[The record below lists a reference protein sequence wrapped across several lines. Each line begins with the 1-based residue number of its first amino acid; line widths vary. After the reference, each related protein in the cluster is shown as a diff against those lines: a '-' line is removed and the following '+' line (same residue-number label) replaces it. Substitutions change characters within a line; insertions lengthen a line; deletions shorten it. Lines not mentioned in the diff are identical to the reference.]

1 MYRIRKGLD
10 LPIEGSPSS
19 KLDETK
25 SVGEVAILGSDY
37 VNMRPTMLVKIGDQV
52 KIGQPI
58 FECKRQLGVIYTAPA
73 AGEIIGLN
81 RGQRRVFQSVAIRPD
96 DREEQIEF
104 THYQSTSPENANENN
119 VRNLLLESGLWSSFR
134 TRPYSKNPSSDE
146 KPNSIFVNSMDT
158 NPLALDPMVVI
169 SQYAGDFANGLQ
181 VISKLTDGTTFV
193 CHQEGKKLPTVSG
206 NIQLNSFS
214 GPHPSGNAGTHI
226 HFLDPV
232 SANKTVWTINYQ
244 DVIAIGKLF
253 TTGRLWVERII
264 SMAGP
269 QIKSPRLIKTR
280 LGASINDLVSGELL
294 NEDNVR
300 VISGSVLSGFEAKG
314 PFAYLGRY
322 HNQISALEEGHRREF
337 LGWAG
342 AGGNKF
348 SIKPSFV
355 SSLSPSK
362 KFSFTTS
369 TEGSFRAMIPTGNY
383 EKVMPLD
390 ILPTQLLRAL
400 ITKQTDLAQQ
410 LGCLELEEEDL
421 ALCTFVDHGKVDY
434 GPILRENLTQI
445 DEEG

>member
-19 KLDETK
+19 ELDETK

-52 KIGQPI
+52 KIGQPV

-104 THYQSTSPENANENN
+104 THYQSTSPENANETN

-193 CHQEGKKLPTVSG
+193 CHQEGKKLPAVSG

-400 ITKQTDLAQQ
+400 VTKQTDLAQQ

>member
-10 LPIEGSPSS
+10 LPIAGSPSS
-19 KLDETK
+19 ELDGTK

-73 AGEIIGLN
+73 AGEVISLN
-81 RGQRRVFQSVAIRPD
+81 RGQRRVFQSVSIKPNNQ
-96 DREEQIEF
+96 EEQVEF
-104 THYQSTSPENANENN
+104 THYQSTSPENANESN

-134 TRPYSKNPSSDE
+134 TRPYSKNPPSDE

-169 SQYAGDFANGLQ
+169 SQYDEDFANGLQ
-181 VISKLTDGTTFV
+181 IISKLTNGTTFV
-193 CHQEGKKLPTVSG
+193 CHEESKKLPTVSG
-206 NIQLNSFS
+206 NIQLKSFS

-269 QIKSPRLIKTR
+269 QIKSPRLVKTR
-280 LGASINDLVSGELL
+280 LGASINDLVEGELV

-300 VISGSVLSGFEAKG
+300 VISGSVLSGFKAKG

-322 HNQISALEEGHRREF
+322 HHQISALEEGHRREF

-342 AGGNKF
+342 AGANKF
-348 SIKPSFV
+348 SIKPSFI

-362 KFSFTTS
+362 KFGFTTS

-445 DEEG
+445 DQEG

>member
-19 KLDETK
+19 ELDETK

-52 KIGQPI
+52 KIGQPV

-104 THYQSTSPENANENN
+104 THYQSTSPENANETN

-169 SQYAGDFANGLQ
+169 SQYAGDFANGLRI
-181 VISKLTDGTTFV
+181 ISKLTDGTTFV
-193 CHQEGKKLPTVSG
+193 CHQEGKKLPAVSG

-300 VISGSVLSGFEAKG
+300 VISGSILSGFEAKG

-400 ITKQTDLAQQ
+400 VTKQTDLAQQ

>member
-19 KLDETK
+19 ELDETK

-52 KIGQPI
+52 KIGQPV

-104 THYQSTSPENANENN
+104 THYQSTSPENANETN

-193 CHQEGKKLPTVSG
+193 CHQEGKKLPAVSG

-322 HNQISALEEGHRREF
+322 HNQISALEEGHQREF

-400 ITKQTDLAQQ
+400 VTKQTDLAQQ

>member
-19 KLDETK
+19 ELDETK

-37 VNMRPTMLVKIGDQV
+37 VNMRPTMLVKLGDQV

-104 THYQSTSPENANENN
+104 THYQSTSPENANETN
-119 VRNLLLESGLWSSFR
+119 VRNLLLESGPWSSFR

-169 SQYAGDFANGLQ
+169 GQYAGDFANGLQ

-193 CHQEGKKLPTVSG
+193 CHQEGKKLPAVSG

>member
-1 MYRIRKGLD
+1 MYKIKKGLD
-10 LPIEGSPSS
+10 LPIAGNPISV
-19 KLDETK
+19 LDEKK
-25 SVGEVAILGSDY
+25 SVSQVAVLGSDY
-37 VNMRPTMLVKIGDQV
+37 VNMRPTMLVQVGEQV
-52 KIGQPI
+52 KIGQPL
-58 FECKRQLGVIYTAPA
+58 FECKRQIGVTYTAPA
-73 AGEIIGLN
+73 AGKVIDLN
-81 RGQRRVFQSVAIRPD
+81 RGQRRVFQSIVIEVSSQ
-96 DREEQIEF
+96 EEQVEF
-104 THYQSTSPENANENN
+104 DHYQSTSPENID
-119 VRNLLLESGLWSSFR
+119 VTHIRNLLLESGLWSSFR
-134 TRPYSKNPSSDE
+134 TRPYSKNPPSDSQP
-146 KPNSIFVNSMDT
+146 KSIFVNAMDT
-158 NPLALDPMVVI
+158 NPLALDPALVI
-169 SQYAGDFANGLQ
+169 DQYTDDFSSGLKI
-181 VISKLTDGTTFV
+181 ISKLTNGKTFV
-193 CHQEGKKLPTVSG
+193 CHAEGKNLPSVSG
-206 NIQLNSFS
+206 NIQLQSFA
-214 GPHPSGNAGTHI
+214 GPHPSGNTGTHI

-232 SANKTVWTINYQ
+232 SVNKTVWAINYQ

-253 TTGRLWVERII
+253 TTGRLWVERIV

-280 LGASINDLVSGELL
+280 LGASINDLVAEEII
-294 NEDNVR
+294 NEDNTR
-300 VISGSVLSGFEAKG
+300 IISGSVLSGFEAKG

-322 HNQISALEEGHRREF
+322 HNQISVLEEGHQREF

-355 SSLSPSK
+355 SGLSPSK
-362 KFSFTTS
+362 QFNFTTS
-369 TEGSFRAMIPTGNY
+369 TEGSLRAMIPTGNY

-445 DEEG
+445 DQEG

>member
-19 KLDETK
+19 ELDETK

-81 RGQRRVFQSVAIRPD
+81 RGQRRVFQSVVIRPD

-104 THYQSTSPENANENN
+104 THYQSTSPENANETN

-169 SQYAGDFANGLQ
+169 SQYAGDFANGLRI
-181 VISKLTDGTTFV
+181 ISKLTDGTTFV
-193 CHQEGKKLPTVSG
+193 CHQEGKKLPAVSG

-400 ITKQTDLAQQ
+400 VTKQTDLAQQ

>member
-19 KLDETK
+19 ELDETK

-52 KIGQPI
+52 KIGQPV

-104 THYQSTSPENANENN
+104 THYQSTSPENANETN

-169 SQYAGDFANGLQ
+169 SQYAGDFANGLRI
-181 VISKLTDGTTFV
+181 ISKLTDGTTFV
-193 CHQEGKKLPTVSG
+193 CHQEGKKLPAVSG

-322 HNQISALEEGHRREF
+322 HNQISALEEGSRREF

-400 ITKQTDLAQQ
+400 VTKQTDLAQQ

>member
-19 KLDETK
+19 ELDETK

-52 KIGQPI
+52 KIGQPV

-81 RGQRRVFQSVAIRPD
+81 RGQRRVFQSVVIRPD

-104 THYQSTSPENANENN
+104 THYQSTSPENANETN

-169 SQYAGDFANGLQ
+169 SQYAGDFANGLRI
-181 VISKLTDGTTFV
+181 ISKLTDGTTFV
-193 CHQEGKKLPTVSG
+193 CHQEGKKLPAVSG

-400 ITKQTDLAQQ
+400 VTKQTDLAQQ

>member
-1 MYRIRKGLD
+1 MIVSFCS
-10 LPIEGSPSS
+10 I
-19 KLDETK
+19 
-25 SVGEVAILGSDY
+25 
-37 VNMRPTMLVKIGDQV
+37 
-52 KIGQPI
+52 
-58 FECKRQLGVIYTAPA
+58 A
-73 AGEIIGLN
+73 A
-81 RGQRRVFQSVAIRPD
+81 
-96 DREEQIEF
+96 
-104 THYQSTSPENANENN
+104 
-119 VRNLLLESGLWSSFR
+119 
-134 TRPYSKNPSSDE
+134 NP
-146 KPNSIFVNSMDT
+146 
-158 NPLALDPMVVI
+158 
-169 SQYAGDFANGLQ
+169 
-181 VISKLTDGTTFV
+181 
-193 CHQEGKKLPTVSG
+193 
-206 NIQLNSFS
+206 
-214 GPHPSGNAGTHI
+214 
-226 HFLDPV
+226 
-232 SANKTVWTINYQ
+232 Q

-445 DEEG
+445 DQEG

>member
-19 KLDETK
+19 ELDETK

-73 AGEIIGLN
+73 AGEIISLN
-81 RGQRRVFQSVAIRPD
+81 RGQRRVFQSIAIRPD

-104 THYQSTSPENANENN
+104 THYQSTSPENANETN

-193 CHQEGKKLPTVSG
+193 CHQEGKKLPAVSG

-264 SMAGP
+264 SVAGP

-400 ITKQTDLAQQ
+400 VTKQTDLAQQ